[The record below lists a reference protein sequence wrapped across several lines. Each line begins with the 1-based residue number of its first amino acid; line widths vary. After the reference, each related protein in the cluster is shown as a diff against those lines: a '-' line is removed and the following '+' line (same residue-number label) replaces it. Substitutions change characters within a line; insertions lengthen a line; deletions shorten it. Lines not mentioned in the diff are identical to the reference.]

1 MKALLIIGAGGHGRV
16 VAEIAIELGYDNI
29 VFLDD
34 NSETAIGKI
43 DEMDKFVE
51 NYHNAF
57 CAIGNNT
64 VRAKIFDRLVDI
76 GYIIPSLIHP
86 TAYVSEHAQIESG
99 VVIEP
104 GAIVNTGAHL
114 HRGAIVS
121 VGAIIDHDTEVG
133 MCSHINAGAIVKA
146 GGHVDDYTRIDA
158 GCVVSGY

>member
-64 VRAKIFDRLVDI
+64 VRAKILDRLVDI

-86 TAYVSEHAQIESG
+86 TAHVSEHAG

>member
-1 MKALLIIGAGGHGRV
+1 MNNQEK
-16 VAEIAIELGYDNI
+16 
-29 VFLDD
+29 
-34 NSETAIGKI
+34 
-43 DEMDKFVE
+43 

-64 VRAKIFDRLVDI
+64 VRAKVLDRLVDI

-86 TAYVSEHAQIESG
+86 TAYVSEYAQIESG

-121 VGAIIDHDTEVG
+121 VGAVIDHDTEVG